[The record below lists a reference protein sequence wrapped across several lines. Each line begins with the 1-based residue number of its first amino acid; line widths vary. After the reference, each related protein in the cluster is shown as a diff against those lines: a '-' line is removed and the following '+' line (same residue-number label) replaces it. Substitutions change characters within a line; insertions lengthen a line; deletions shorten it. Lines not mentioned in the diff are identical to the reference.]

1 MKRLFAGLSIK
12 QKLILITVLTTGVV
26 VFLTEVVSI
35 VKEIIDFRHYLVNN
49 LAAQAKIIGIN
60 STAALIFN
68 DQKAS
73 EEILSALETAPNIIR
88 ANIYSEDGKLFA
100 RYKRNNVKEE
110 FSPVL
115 PRKDEYSFGSNKLS
129 FFHRII
135 LNNKPIGTLY
145 MQYDLKEFY
154 RLIKWHA
161 GFAIVILIC
170 SIFFAFLLLT
180 KLQRVITDPIL
191 NLVQVMNAVSENKNY
206 SIRAPVNSPDEMGSM
221 AENLNEMLSQIE
233 ERDEKLKLYSENLEE
248 LVNKKTARLVHASD
262 MLKNELSER
271 KKAEEALRE
280 SENKFRDLAEKS
292 LVGIYLIQDKEF
304 KYINPKL
311 AETFGYSVDE
321 IIGKKIPRDL
331 TIPEDW
337 PILEKSLK
345 DRIYG
350 DIKEAYHNFRG
361 ITKNGDIIYL
371 ESYGKRTMYR
381 EQPAIIGT
389 LLDVTERKRYEEEI
403 LRQSSILDG
412 INRLFR
418 EMLICENEE
427 EVANTCLVVAEKLTG
442 SKFGFIGEINQ
453 TGCFDTIALSNP
465 GWDACKMPMVD
476 KDMMIKDMEIR
487 GIWGKV
493 IQSEESLIINDP
505 DSHPARIG
513 TPEGH
518 PPITCFLGVPLK
530 QRGKILGMIGLAN
543 KESGYVLDDQK
554 AVEALSLAF
563 IEALQRKRAEE
574 AIRKLNEELEQR
586 VRLRTVELE
595 AANRELES
603 FSYSV
608 SHDLRAP
615 LRAIIGFSSML
626 LEDYMDKLDEE
637 GKRLLDVILKNTKKM
652 GELIDD
658 LLILSRVGRKE
669 IETREIDMG
678 RLAGEVFAEVKA
690 FIPEREIQVNIKPLP
705 PARGDSGLIHQV
717 FFNLISNAVKFTRP
731 GDKAIIEVGSCED
744 KKENIYYVKDNGI
757 GFDMQYADKLFG
769 AFQRLHSEKQFE
781 GTGIGLA
788 IVQRVIQ
795 RHDGRVWAEGR
806 VNEGATFYFTLPK

>member
-1 MKRLFAGLSIK
+1 MAKRFFTDLSIK
-12 QKLILITVLTTGVV
+12 QKLILITVLTTGIV
-26 VFLTEVVSI
+26 VFFTEVVSI
-35 VKEIIDFRHYLVNN
+35 VKEIIDFRLYLVNN
-49 LAAQAKIIGIN
+49 LAAQAKIIGMN
-60 STAALIFN
+60 STAALMFN

-100 RYKRNNVKEE
+100 RYKRKDVKEE
-110 FSPVL
+110 FSPLL

-129 FFHRII
+129 FFHHII

-145 MQYDLKEFY
+145 IQYDLKEFY
-154 RLIKWHA
+154 SLIKWHA

-170 SIFFAFLLLT
+170 SISLAFLLLT
-180 KLQRVITDPIL
+180 KLHRVITDPIL

-206 SIRAPVNSPDEMGSM
+206 SIRAPVNSHDEMGSM
-221 AENLNEMLSQIE
+221 AENFNEMLSQIE
-233 ERDEKLKLYSENLEE
+233 ERDMKLKLYSEDLEE
-248 LVNKKTARLVHASD
+248 LVNKKTARLVRAAD

-271 KKAEEALRE
+271 KQAEEALRE

-311 AETFGYSVDE
+311 AESFGYSVDE

-337 PILEKSLK
+337 PILEKSLR

-381 EQPAIIGT
+381 EQPAVIGT
-389 LLDVTERKRYEEEI
+389 LLDVTERK
-403 LRQSSILDG
+403 Q
-412 INRLFR
+412 
-418 EMLICENEE
+418 
-427 EVANTCLVVAEKLTG
+427 
-442 SKFGFIGEINQ
+442 
-453 TGCFDTIALSNP
+453 
-465 GWDACKMPMVD
+465 
-476 KDMMIKDMEIR
+476 
-487 GIWGKV
+487 
-493 IQSEESLIINDP
+493 
-505 DSHPARIG
+505 
-513 TPEGH
+513 
-518 PPITCFLGVPLK
+518 
-530 QRGKILGMIGLAN
+530 
-543 KESGYVLDDQK
+543 
-554 AVEALSLAF
+554 
-563 IEALQRKRAEE
+563 AEE
-574 AIRKLNEELEQR
+574 AIRKLNQELEQR
-586 VRLRTVELE
+586 VIERTAQLE
-595 AANRELES
+595 TANRELES

-669 IETREIDMG
+669 IETIEIDMG

-717 FFNLISNAVKFTRP
+717 FFNLISNAVKFMRP

-795 RHDGRVWAEGR
+795 RHDGRVWAEGK
-806 VNEGATFYFTLPK
+806 VNEGATFYFALPK

>member
-1 MKRLFAGLSIK
+1 MAKRFFTDLSIK

-26 VFLTEVVSI
+26 VFFTEVVSI

-49 LAAQAKIIGIN
+49 LAAQAKIIGMN
-60 STAALIFN
+60 STTALMF
-68 DQKAS
+68 DDKKAS

-88 ANIYSEDGKLFA
+88 ANVYSEDGKLFA
-100 RYKRNNVKEE
+100 RYKRKDVKEE
-110 FSPVL
+110 FSPLL

-129 FFHRII
+129 FFRHITLI
-135 LNNKPIGTLY
+135 NKPIGTLY
-145 MQYDLKEFY
+145 IQYDLKEFY
-154 RLIKWHA
+154 SLIKWHA

-170 SIFFAFLLLT
+170 SISLAFLLLT
-180 KLQRVITDPIL
+180 KLHRVITDPIL
-191 NLVQVMNAVSENKNY
+191 NLVQVMSAVSENKNY
-206 SIRAPVNSPDEMGSM
+206 SIRAPVNSHDEMGSM

-248 LVNKKTARLVHASD
+248 LVNKKTARLVHAYD

-321 IIGKKIPRDL
+321 IIGKKIPKDL

-337 PILEKSLK
+337 PILEKSIR

-381 EQPAIIGT
+381 EQPAVIGT
-389 LLDVTERKRYEEEI
+389 LLDVTERK
-403 LRQSSILDG
+403 Q
-412 INRLFR
+412 
-418 EMLICENEE
+418 
-427 EVANTCLVVAEKLTG
+427 
-442 SKFGFIGEINQ
+442 
-453 TGCFDTIALSNP
+453 
-465 GWDACKMPMVD
+465 
-476 KDMMIKDMEIR
+476 
-487 GIWGKV
+487 
-493 IQSEESLIINDP
+493 
-505 DSHPARIG
+505 
-513 TPEGH
+513 
-518 PPITCFLGVPLK
+518 
-530 QRGKILGMIGLAN
+530 
-543 KESGYVLDDQK
+543 
-554 AVEALSLAF
+554 
-563 IEALQRKRAEE
+563 AEE
-574 AIRKLNEELEQR
+574 AIRKLNQELEQR
-586 VRLRTVELE
+586 VIERTAQLE
-595 AANRELES
+595 TANRELES

-658 LLILSRVGRKE
+658 LLILSRIGRKE
-669 IETREIDMG
+669 IETTEIDMG
-678 RLAGEVFAEVKA
+678 RLAGEVFSEVNA

-717 FFNLISNAVKFTRP
+717 FFNLISNAVKFMRP

-795 RHDGRVWAEGR
+795 RHDGRVWAEGK
-806 VNEGATFYFTLPK
+806 VNEGATFYFAIPK

>member
-1 MKRLFAGLSIK
+1 MAKRFFTDLSIK
-12 QKLILITVLTTGVV
+12 QKLILITVLTTGAV

-35 VKEIIDFRHYLVNN
+35 VKEIIDFRLYLVNN

-73 EEILSALETAPNIIR
+73 DEILSALETAPNIIR

-100 RYKRNNVKEE
+100 RYKRKDVKEE
-110 FSPVL
+110 FSPLL

-129 FFHRII
+129 FFHHII
-135 LNNKPIGTLY
+135 LINKPIGTLY
-145 MQYDLKEFY
+145 IQYDLKEFY
-154 RLIKWHA
+154 SLIKWHA

-170 SIFFAFLLLT
+170 SISLAFLLLT
-180 KLQRVITDPIL
+180 KLHRVITDPIL

-206 SIRAPVNSPDEMGSM
+206 SIRAPVNSHDEMGSL
-221 AENLNEMLSQIE
+221 AENFNEMLSQIE
-233 ERDEKLKLYSENLEE
+233 ERDMKLKLYSEDLEG
-248 LVNKKTARLVHASD
+248 LVNKKTARLVHAAD

-271 KKAEEALRE
+271 KQAEEALRE

-311 AETFGYSVDE
+311 AGTFRYSVDE

-337 PILEKSLK
+337 PILEKSIR

-381 EQPAIIGT
+381 EQPAVIGT
-389 LLDVTERKRYEEEI
+389 LLDVTERK
-403 LRQSSILDG
+403 Q
-412 INRLFR
+412 
-418 EMLICENEE
+418 
-427 EVANTCLVVAEKLTG
+427 
-442 SKFGFIGEINQ
+442 
-453 TGCFDTIALSNP
+453 
-465 GWDACKMPMVD
+465 
-476 KDMMIKDMEIR
+476 
-487 GIWGKV
+487 
-493 IQSEESLIINDP
+493 
-505 DSHPARIG
+505 
-513 TPEGH
+513 
-518 PPITCFLGVPLK
+518 
-530 QRGKILGMIGLAN
+530 
-543 KESGYVLDDQK
+543 
-554 AVEALSLAF
+554 
-563 IEALQRKRAEE
+563 AEE
-574 AIRKLNEELEQR
+574 AIRKLNRELEQR
-586 VRLRTVELE
+586 VIERTSQLE
-595 AANRELES
+595 TANRELES

-658 LLILSRVGRKE
+658 LLILSRIGRKE
-669 IETREIDMG
+669 IETIEIDMG
-678 RLAGEVFAEVKA
+678 RLAGEVFAEVTA
-690 FIPEREIQVNIKPLP
+690 SIPEREIQVNIKPLP

-717 FFNLISNAVKFTRP
+717 FFNLISNAVKFTRH

-757 GFDMQYADKLFG
+757 GFDIQYADKLFG
-769 AFQRLHSEKQFE
+769 AFQRLHSEKEFE

-788 IVQRVIQ
+788 IVQRVIN
-795 RHDGRVWAEGR
+795 RHSGQVWAEGK
-806 VNEGATFYFTLPK
+806 VNEGATFYFTLPNKLSAISSK

>member
-60 STAALIFN
+60 STAALMFN

-100 RYKRNNVKEE
+100 RYKRKDVKEE
-110 FSPVL
+110 FSPLL

-129 FFHRII
+129 FFHHII
-135 LNNKPIGTLY
+135 LINKPIGTLY
-145 MQYDLKEFY
+145 IQYDLKEFY
-154 RLIKWHA
+154 SLIKWHA

-170 SIFFAFLLLT
+170 SISLAFLLLT
-180 KLQRVITDPIL
+180 KLHRVITDPIL

-206 SIRAPVNSPDEMGSM
+206 SIRASVNSHDEMGSM

-262 MLKNELSER
+262 MLKNELYER

-311 AETFGYSVDE
+311 AETFGYTVDE
-321 IIGKKIPRDL
+321 IIGKKIPRDI

-337 PILEKSLK
+337 PILEKSLR

-350 DIKEAYHNFRG
+350 DIKEAYHDFRG

-389 LLDVTERKRYEEEI
+389 LLDITE
-403 LRQSSILDG
+403 
-412 INRLFR
+412 
-418 EMLICENEE
+418 
-427 EVANTCLVVAEKLTG
+427 
-442 SKFGFIGEINQ
+442 
-453 TGCFDTIALSNP
+453 
-465 GWDACKMPMVD
+465 
-476 KDMMIKDMEIR
+476 
-487 GIWGKV
+487 
-493 IQSEESLIINDP
+493 
-505 DSHPARIG
+505 
-513 TPEGH
+513 
-518 PPITCFLGVPLK
+518 
-530 QRGKILGMIGLAN
+530 
-543 KESGYVLDDQK
+543 
-554 AVEALSLAF
+554 
-563 IEALQRKRAEE
+563 RKRAEE

-586 VRLRTVELE
+586 VHLRTVELE

-690 FIPEREIQVNIKPLP
+690 FISEREIQVNIKPLP

-757 GFDMQYADKLFG
+757 GFDIQYVDKLFG
-769 AFQRLHSEKQFE
+769 AFQRLHSEKEFE

-795 RHDGRVWAEGR
+795 RHDGRVWAEGK

>member
-100 RYKRNNVKEE
+100 RYKRKDVKEE
-110 FSPVL
+110 FSPLL

-129 FFHRII
+129 FFHHII
-135 LNNKPIGTLY
+135 LINKPIGTLY
-145 MQYDLKEFY
+145 IQYDLKEFY
-154 RLIKWHA
+154 SLIKWHA

-170 SIFFAFLLLT
+170 SISLAFLLLT
-180 KLQRVITDPIL
+180 KLHRVITDPIL

-206 SIRAPVNSPDEMGSM
+206 SIRAPVNSHDEMGSL
-221 AENLNEMLSQIE
+221 AENFNEMLSQIE
-233 ERDEKLKLYSENLEE
+233 ERDMKLKLYSEDLEG
-248 LVNKKTARLVHASD
+248 LVNKKTARLVHAAD

-271 KKAEEALRE
+271 KQAEEALRE

-311 AETFGYSVDE
+311 AGTFRYSVDE

-337 PILEKSLK
+337 PILEKSIR

-381 EQPAIIGT
+381 EQPAVIGT
-389 LLDVTERKRYEEEI
+389 LLDVTERK
-403 LRQSSILDG
+403 Q
-412 INRLFR
+412 
-418 EMLICENEE
+418 
-427 EVANTCLVVAEKLTG
+427 
-442 SKFGFIGEINQ
+442 
-453 TGCFDTIALSNP
+453 
-465 GWDACKMPMVD
+465 
-476 KDMMIKDMEIR
+476 
-487 GIWGKV
+487 
-493 IQSEESLIINDP
+493 
-505 DSHPARIG
+505 
-513 TPEGH
+513 
-518 PPITCFLGVPLK
+518 
-530 QRGKILGMIGLAN
+530 
-543 KESGYVLDDQK
+543 
-554 AVEALSLAF
+554 
-563 IEALQRKRAEE
+563 AEE
-574 AIRKLNEELEQR
+574 AIRKLNRELEQR
-586 VRLRTVELE
+586 VIERTSQLE
-595 AANRELES
+595 TANRELES

-658 LLILSRVGRKE
+658 LLILSRIGRKE
-669 IETREIDMG
+669 IETIEIDMG
-678 RLAGEVFAEVKA
+678 RLAGEVFAEVTA
-690 FIPEREIQVNIKPLP
+690 SIPEREIQVNIKPLP

-717 FFNLISNAVKFTRP
+717 FFNLISNAVKFTRH

-757 GFDMQYADKLFG
+757 GFDIQYADKLFG
-769 AFQRLHSEKQFE
+769 AFQRLHSEKEFE

-788 IVQRVIQ
+788 IVQRVIN
-795 RHDGRVWAEGR
+795 RHSGQVWAEGK
-806 VNEGATFYFTLPK
+806 VNEGATFYFTLPNKLSAISSK